1 MGRSIAGVMFS
12 WHSAFALTVMALFV
26 AGCSRAPSQKPKT
39 SASTQR
45 TIPILIRSARVFD
58 GETVLDSADVL
69 VVRDR
74 IEAVGRGLTVP
85 ADAEVIPAEGMTLM
99 PGLIDAHTHVSRAA
113 NLRQAAIFGVT
124 TELDMMSDPVVMGRL
139 KEQLSQGLLP
149 DCADLRSAGN
159 PYTVEGGHGTE
170 YGFPLETISDPSEA
184 RDFVRKRIAE
194 GSDYIKLMLDDGS
207 AWGNSSPSLT
217 RGLLEAGVAAAHAEK
232 RLALVHE
239 GTGDEAAAAVQ
250 SGVDGLMHLW
260 AGANSPELIT
270 LIRQQHTF
278 VVPTLSLMLALG
290 EQGQGDELI
299 HDPRIAPY
307 LSEEAVGQL
316 QAGWGLPGTIDC
328 RQFQP
333 IVMTLYQQ
341 KVPLL
346 VGTDAGN
353 SGVDHGVSLHG
364 ELRLLVQSGLSPL
377 DALKGATSL
386 TASIFQLSDRGR
398 IQKGKIADL
407 LLVRGDPTK
416 DITATRDILAV
427 WKSGRKVDRES
438 YRAKIAIKQT
448 QSRPKFPLRSI
459 GDFESNDADAALG
472 IAWTASSDLYL
483 GGRSSAALDIVD
495 GGALGTKHALRVV
508 GTAVRSAVR
517 HVWSGV
523 LYSPG
528 DFPMQIVDLS
538 GWSQLAFWAKGDGSK
553 LQVLFF
559 LGSTTV
565 PQAQSFIATPE
576 WTEYVIDFRRFG
588 GTSGKDV
595 KGILFGATGPR
606 AYAFNIDQVQLR

>member
-12 WHSAFALTVMALFV
+12 WHLALALPVMALFA
-26 AGCSRAPSQKPKT
+26 AGCSSVPSQKPKMSPPAQVT
-39 SASTQR
+39 V
-45 TIPILIRSARVFD
+45 PILIRGARVFD
-58 GETVLDSADVL
+58 GEAVQESTDVL
-69 VVRDR
+69 IVHDR
-74 IEAVGRGLTVP
+74 IAAVGRGLTIP
-85 ADAEVIPAEGMTLM
+85 PDAQVIPAEGMTLM

-124 TELDMMSDPVVMGRL
+124 TELDMMSDHVVMKRL
-139 KEQLSQGLLP
+139 KEQLSEGLLP
-149 DCADLRSAGN
+149 DCADLRSAGS

-170 YGFPLETISDPSEA
+170 YGFPLETIADPSEA

-217 RGLLEAGVAAAHAEK
+217 RALLEAGVAAAHAEK

-239 GTGDEAAAAVQ
+239 GTADEALAAVQ
-250 SGVDGLMHLW
+250 SGVDGLMHVW
-260 AGANSPELIT
+260 VGPNSPELIK
-270 LIRQQHTF
+270 LIREQHTF
-278 VVPTLSLMLALG
+278 VVPTLSLALAIG

-299 HDPRIAPY
+299 HDSRLAPY
-307 LSEEAVGQL
+307 LSEEAIGQL
-316 QAGWGLPGTIDC
+316 QAGWGLPATIDC

-353 SGVDHGVSLHG
+353 SGVDHGVSIHG
-364 ELRLLVQSGLSPL
+364 ELRLLAQSGLSPI

-398 IQKGKIADL
+398 IQKGKLADL
-407 LLVRGDPTK
+407 LLLRGDPTK
-416 DITATRDILAV
+416 DITATRDIVAV
-427 WKSGRKVDRES
+427 WKSGRKIDRES
-438 YRAKIAIKQT
+438 YRARIAAKRAQV
-448 QSRPKFPLRSI
+448 RPKFPLRSI
-459 GDFESNDADAALG
+459 GDFESDDADAALG

-565 PQAQSFIATPE
+565 PQAHSFIATPE
-576 WTEYVIDFRRFG
+576 WTE
-588 GTSGKDV
+588 
-595 KGILFGATGPR
+595 
-606 AYAFNIDQVQLR
+606 